1 MISFFGR
8 TKSFLSVHFS
18 RYCNARWRM
27 TSRSAML
34 EPDAH
39 NHEIYMTEFA
49 RWRELYANALQLLDR
64 GLVKSMFQVDGTFTE
79 EQLKNPWKLQ

>member
-1 MISFFGR
+1 M
-8 TKSFLSVHFS
+8 HFS
-18 RYCNARWRM
+18 RYCNARWRL